1 MQEENKRWEWF
12 LSDLYTEEYTYH
24 LCDHRTGSKDR
35 GQERNG
41 TENGQPQKA
50 WKTSGQWFDG
60 ICQKIADAGIV
71 DDTNHD
77 AAPLRYNNDKQKTL
91 FSRVLSSTLFIQ
103 FFSSFERQQKNRR
116 IKEAVELKTK

>member
-1 MQEENKRWEWF
+1 MERKNITGSKNNQTAEGGY
-12 LSDLYTEEYTYH
+12 LYTEEYTYH

-60 ICQKIADAGIV
+60 ICQEIADAGIV

-77 AAPLRYNNDKQKTL
+77 ADEDH
-91 FSRVLSSTLFIQ
+91 
-103 FFSSFERQQKNRR
+103 ERQNVFQDNVQGIPACLIKYIHNTSDAAAQLVIKLKN
-116 IKEAVELKTK
+116 